1 MLHPYCKLLNILQ
14 QDKARLFQVIH
25 SLAYLVQFW
34 NNYENTQLAAKILFR
49 LEKRW
54 NDWEQPLL
62 LLSCL
67 LHPEYRM
74 KQFKDNLDINYTTFG
89 KWLIYYYQAWSEK
102 ESTCILSELDDFRLG
117 KYPFDDNTYKQFRGD
132 IWKYWCYAKDSTNE
146 LGFVACRLFGICV
159 NAASVERLWNCMGFL
174 QSNRRNRLMVF
185 IFFILSIILYNI

>member
-1 MLHPYCKLLNILQ
+1 MLYPYCKLLNILQ

-49 LEKRW
+49 LENRW

-74 KQFKDNLDINYTTFG
+74 KQFKDDLNINYTTFG

-102 ESTCILSELDDFRLG
+102 ESTSILCELDDFRLE

-132 IWKYWCYAKDSTNE
+132 ILKYWCYAKESTDE

-159 NAASVERLWNCMGFL
+159 NAASVERLWSCMGFL

-185 IFFILSIILYNI
+185 IFFYFIYNIV